1 MKNHKD
7 EIWSCDFLVQHTALF
22 SVVYIFIIMEISTR
36 KIMGFN
42 VTCNPTLAWV
52 KQQIREATAYGVQP
66 RILIHDNDGIYGQFG
81 KDRRSHLGYRSHLD
95 YWLKE
100 TIGIR
105 GIPITPGCPQE
116 TPHIERFNRTLREEA
131 LNHFVFFG
139 QAHVHRVVSEYIGFF
154 HGARPHQGLC
164 GIPDPCSELE
174 FAQHAP
180 SNGTVIRLPVL
191 GGVQGDYRRAA

>member
-1 MKNHKD
+1 M
-7 EIWSCDFLVQHTALF
+7 SRVGVQT
-22 SVVYIFIIMEISTR
+22 
-36 KIMGFN
+36 GFD
-42 VTCNPTLAWV
+42 VTQNPTLTWV
-52 KQQIREATAYGVQP
+52 KQQIREATAFSVQP
-66 RILIHDNDGIYGQFG
+66 RILIHDNDGIYGQLG

-100 TIGIR
+100 TMGIR

-131 LNHFVFFG
+131 LNHFIFFG
-139 QAHVHRVVSEYIGFF
+139 EAHVHRVVSEHVRFY

-164 GIPDPCSELE
+164 AIPDPYSDLK
-174 FAQHAP
+174 QSP
-180 SNGTVIRLPVL
+180 SWDGKVVRLPIL

>member
-1 MKNHKD
+1 M
-7 EIWSCDFLVQHTALF
+7 
-22 SVVYIFIIMEISTR
+22 
-36 KIMGFN
+36 
-42 VTCNPTLAWV
+42 
-52 KQQIREATAYGVQP
+52 KQQIREATAFGVQP

-116 TPHIERFNRTLREEA
+116 TPHIEGFNRTLREEA

-139 QAHVHRVVSEYIGFF
+139 EAHVRRVVSEYIRFF

-164 GIPDPCSELE
+164 RIPDPFSDLE
-174 FAQHAP
+174 FAQHSP
-180 SNGTVIRLPVL
+180 SNGSVIRLPVL